1 MNEQLAKQLKEAR
14 AVKRDIREACY
25 KADTILFDLHE
36 ALSEIRNVRPKW
48 ISLGRDV
55 TKLQNE
61 LLTLRSNLASLEA
74 VYKQEVADE
83 IEEITKKVLSEDESV
98 QKCLAYCH
106 CEKVNFCPLERR
118 KPT

>member
-1 MNEQLAKQLKEAR
+1 MSEQLAKQLKEAKD
-14 AVKRDIREACY
+14 VKRDIREACY
-25 KADTILFDLHE
+25 KADTIIFDLHE

-48 ISLGRDV
+48 SALDKDV
-55 TKLQNE
+55 SKLQNE

-83 IEEITKKVLSEDESV
+83 IEKLTKKVLSEDESV